1 MNLKHGS
8 PGKRDE
14 KRMRANQ
21 EELID
26 RIEEILQNDG
36 SIEPLSGLHLARIS
50 SPQEPLHGVFK
61 PTLCIIAQGSK
72 EVIFGDNRYHYD
84 PFNYLLVAVD
94 LPTITHVLD
103 ASEETPY
110 ISVSMELSSTLVGSM
125 IVKSGYTTP
134 PRNSDKRAISVSP
147 MDVNL
152 QDAVLRLVR
161 LLETPDEAETLVP
174 LISREIIYRLLR
186 GDQGGRLSYLALT
199 GGYAPDIAE
208 AVEQLRQNYDQQIR
222 MEDLASELGMSVSG
236 FHHQFKEATA
246 MSPLQFQ
253 KQLRLQEARRLML
266 SEDLDAA
273 SAGFR
278 VGYQDASHFSREYKN
293 LFGNPPIRDIQRLRE
308 ETLS

>member
-1 MNLKHGS
+1 MHLKHGS
-8 PGKRDE
+8 LNKHAE
-14 KRMRANQ
+14 KRIRANQ

-72 EVIFGDNRYHYD
+72 EVIFGDNRYRYD
-84 PFNYLLVAVD
+84 PLHYLLVTVD

-103 ASEETPY
+103 ASQERPY
-110 ISVSMELSSTLVGSM
+110 LSVSVELSSTLVSS
-125 IVKSGYTTP
+125 ILVKSGNSTP
-134 PRNSDKRAISVSP
+134 PKYSDKRAINVCP
-147 MDVNL
+147 MDVDL
-152 QDAVLRLVR
+152 QDATLRLIR
-161 LLETPDEAETLVP
+161 LLETPDEAETLMP
-174 LISREIIYRLLR
+174 LISQEIIYRLLM
-186 GDQGGRLSYLALT
+186 GDQGGRLSYLALM

-208 AVEQLRQNYDQQIR
+208 AVEQLRQNYDQHIR